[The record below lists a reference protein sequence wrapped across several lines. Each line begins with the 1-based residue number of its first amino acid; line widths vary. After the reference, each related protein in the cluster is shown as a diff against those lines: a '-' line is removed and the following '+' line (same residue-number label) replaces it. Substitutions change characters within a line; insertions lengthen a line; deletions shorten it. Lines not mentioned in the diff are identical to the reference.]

1 MNSRYLSMGC
11 VVLLFAAGARA
22 MSSKDSEAAV
32 ESTATPQQQARL
44 DALQEKGVDCSL
56 TIYPVNLAGESSK
69 DVADVVGMFL
79 EKGGMEHLETTEV
92 AFLPPADADFARIG
106 ELFGQFVAEKDVST
120 EYCLYAQI
128 LGSHKEGVKE
138 VRAVIVDRTGDLIW
152 TDRQTE
158 RDADF
163 KRIKPRNPMTCCV
176 LLNERLTPV
185 FGLKEGSGPG
195 REGKMAKLWA
205 EKSGLPPEDELNAI
219 EQRCDVLKNADK
231 PSLTIYPVFLLKE
244 VDCDS
249 AQHLAELIGKENL
262 FRVTASE
269 EGPDFEV
276 KPNSNE
282 QKRLWDLARGFRDYV
297 RATPPSTDYALLAEY
312 TIRPA
317 NQEVWTVH
325 FVVCS
330 AAGEWVIVDYQNN
343 HHEDFQ
349 SVNPKSRDDCGA
361 LIVRRLKGYLR

>member
-1 MNSRYLSMGC
+1 MNPRYLST
-11 VVLLFAAGARA
+11 VSVALLVAAGARA
-22 MSSKDSEAAV
+22 MSSNNSEAAV
-32 ESTATPQQQARL
+32 ESKPSPQQQARL
-44 DALQEKGVDCSL
+44 DALREKGVDCSL
-56 TIYPVNLAGESSK
+56 TIYPVNLVGEPSK
-69 DVADVVGMFL
+69 EVADVVGMFL

-92 AFLPPADADFARIG
+92 AFLPPADADFARTCK
-106 ELFGQFVAEKDVST
+106 LFGKFVAEKDVST

-138 VRAVIVDRTGDLIW
+138 VRALIVDRAGDLVW
-152 TDRQTE
+152 TDCQTE
-158 RDADF
+158 GDADF
-163 KRIKPRNPMTCCV
+163 ERIKPRNPMMCCV

-185 FGLKEGSGPG
+185 FGLKEGTGPG

-205 EKSGLPPEDELNAI
+205 EKSGLPPEEELNAI
-219 EQRCDVLKNADK
+219 EQRCDVLKSAEE
-231 PSLTIYPVFLLKE
+231 PSLTIYPVYLLEE
-244 VDCDS
+244 VDRNS
-249 AQHLAELIGKENL
+249 AQHLAKLFEEEKL
-262 FRVTASE
+262 FRTTASE

-349 SVNPKSRDDCGA
+349 SVDPKSRDDCGT